1 MKNILQAIQNRL
13 SEVTELKYI
22 DEDWGQL
29 DYYSQNMPV
38 QWPCCLIDL
47 NSLDYNN
54 TGVDRFQTVRVRQ
67 MAKASVKITLANLKL
82 SNTSFQ
88 APQLQ
93 KDNAWLIWD
102 LAQKVHE
109 KLHGW
114 NPEEKCSYLIRKNL
128 QRNLRE
134 DGVQEYQI
142 LYDFEIKD
150 I

>member
-1 MKNILQAIQNRL
+1 MKNILQAIQSRL
-13 SEVTELKYI
+13 TEVSELNYI

-38 QWPCCLIDL
+38 QWPCCLIDI
-47 NSLDYNN
+47 NNLDYSN
-54 TGVDRFQTVRVRQ
+54 TGVDRFQTPRIRQ

-82 SNTSFQ
+82 TNTSFH
-88 APQLQ
+88 APQQQ
-93 KDNAWLIWD
+93 KNDAWLIWE
-102 LAQKVHE
+102 LTQKIHE

-114 NPEEKCSYLIRKNL
+114 NPDENCSYLIRKNL

-142 LYDFEIKD
+142 QYEFELKNI
-150 I
+150 